1 MRQASGV
8 GTASGGRSSAGRRSF
23 RAWAGG
29 EEPATPWGLGSE
41 RAELGL
47 GELEIQAVRVKKKQK
62 LRIGIWRRGY
72 LKRKEFGGVGG
83 RREAAGKSSI

>member
-1 MRQASGV
+1 MGWWGGV
-8 GTASGGRSSAGRRSF
+8 GDAMGIGI
-23 RAWAGG
+23 RA
-29 EEPATPWGLGSE
+29 
-41 RAELGL
+41 RELML